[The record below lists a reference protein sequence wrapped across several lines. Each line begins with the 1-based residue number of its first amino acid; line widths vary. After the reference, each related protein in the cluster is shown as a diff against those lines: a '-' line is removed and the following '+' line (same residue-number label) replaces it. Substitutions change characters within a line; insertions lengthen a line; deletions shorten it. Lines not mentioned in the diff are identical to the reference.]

1 MLRRNHLSADDLGMM
16 SVRQSAGDDDD
27 DAKVQLL
34 ALVRV
39 FCRVLLGAVGRV
51 HLTLRTPLER
61 HSPIVFGLE
70 NSTEYS
76 LCSIKSVTIL
86 LKFKCI
92 YLLDSV
98 YIYLNFNNVETL

>member
-1 MLRRNHLSADDLGMM
+1 MLRRNHLAADDLRMM
-16 SVRQSAGDDDD
+16 SARQSAGDD

>member
-1 MLRRNHLSADDLGMM
+1 MLRRNHLAADDLRMM
-16 SVRQSAGDDDD
+16 SARQSAGDD

-98 YIYLNFNNVETL
+98 YIYLNFNNVDTL